1 MKLKTFLGISAVILG
16 LFGLS
21 MIFNSANMAKGF
33 GLDLNDLSVV
43 LFRDLGSTLIGVA
56 VINWMA
62 RGTQDTKALK
72 AIVLGNLVIQ
82 VLGVIVNVAD
92 ITQGYMGSGG
102 WVGVLLHAVLAAGFA
117 YYYLRPQKS

>member
-1 MKLKTFLGISAVILG
+1 MKLKTFFGVSAVILG

-62 RGTQDTKALK
+62 RGIQDGKALK

>member
-62 RGTQDTKALK
+62 RGIQDTKALK

-102 WVGVLLHAVLAAGFA
+102 WVGVLLHVVLAAGFA